1 MQLWPAIDIRGG
13 KCVRLIQGDYGRER
27 VYGEDPADMAARWV
41 SDGARRLHLVDLD
54 GARDGGTRNRDAI
67 ARILKQVRVEG
78 QLGGGIRERDTIA
91 SYLDLGVSRLVVGT
105 KALKEPAWFESMC
118 AEFPGRLVVGID
130 ARGGRVATDG
140 WLETS
145 DVAAVDLAARFAQL
159 PIGGIVYTD
168 IARDGMLSGPNVEAL
183 SAMISAVAVPVIAS
197 GGVTTVSDVAE
208 VARLGAAGAIVG
220 RSLYE
225 GKLTLVDALQ
235 AAGDVA

>member
-67 ARILKQVRVEG
+67 ARILKQVRVEC

-91 SYLDLGVSRLVVGT
+91 SYVDLGVSRLVVGT
-105 KALKEPAWFESMC
+105 KALKEPEWFEAMC

-183 SAMISAVAVPVIAS
+183 SAMISAVSVPVIAS

-225 GKLTLVDALQ
+225 GKLTLVEALQ

>member
-67 ARILKQVRVEG
+67 ARILKQVRVEC

-183 SAMISAVAVPVIAS
+183 SAMISAVSVPVIAS

-225 GKLTLVDALQ
+225 GQLTLVEALQ

>member
-67 ARILKQVRVEG
+67 ARILKQIRVEC

>member
-67 ARILKQVRVEG
+67 ARILKQIRVEC

-118 AEFPGRLVVGID
+118 AEFPGQLVVGID

>member
-67 ARILKQVRVEG
+67 ARILKQVRVEC

-183 SAMISAVAVPVIAS
+183 SAMISAVSVPVIAS

-225 GKLTLVDALQ
+225 GKLTLVEALQ
-235 AAGDVA
+235 AAGDVV